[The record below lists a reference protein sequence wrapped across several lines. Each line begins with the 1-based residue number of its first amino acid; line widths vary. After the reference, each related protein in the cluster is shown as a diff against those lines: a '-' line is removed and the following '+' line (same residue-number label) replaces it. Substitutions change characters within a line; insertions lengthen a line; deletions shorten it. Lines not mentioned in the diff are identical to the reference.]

1 MRRTSV
7 LVVEDEVMISDLVAE
22 VLAEYGFD
30 VHTEVNGEAALNYLD
45 SGPEV
50 DVLFTDI
57 NLQGRM
63 DGSTLAKAARER
75 RPDLP
80 VVYCSGRHSP
90 SAISKLRAR
99 LGASVPV
106 DSSTGWAR
114 SSGPPASPC
123 GRKLASP

>member
-1 MRRTSV
+1 MRRTNV
-7 LVVEDEVMISDLVAE
+7 LVVEDEVMISEMVADALLE
-22 VLAEYGFD
+22 SGFD
-30 VHTEVNGEAALNYLD
+30 VHTEVNGEAALRYLE

-63 DGSTLAKAARER
+63 DGATLAKAAREQ

-90 SAISKLRAR
+90 SAITPKVTR
-99 LGASVPV
+99 SVFV
-106 DSSTGWAR
+106 
-114 SSGPPASPC
+114 
-123 GRKLASP
+123 RKPYDLHDVCTLLSRMTCTPH